1 MFFKSNHNFC
11 DSTSLSLSL
20 VHVQILQGNA
30 WGHSGIRRHE
40 CRVLRQRQTMATWNQ
55 PELWRRVPN
64 IRWVCTFHCSERVRG
79 LSSPR
84 HPWSKNRLYPW
95 IEYTLVLWE
104 NCSKLR
110 FPSRSCWVTFRNVHF
125 SVGNKNDDP
134 NSKVVETTDAQ
145 KFAEQMGINLFE
157 TSAKENINVEEVTRR
172 FCCVWPQVCFC
183 GLMCLR
189 GDVSGTCPLCGAD
202 QLRVWIRQRFWMFCK
217 NLLISLSR
225 CAQQASSLYKRSL
238 RGKST
243 AAKKNTSQW
252 QFLKSNSDYHKDLT
266 CGETARLPRC
276 KGNL

>member
-1 MFFKSNHNFC
+1 MLILTQHENMFLNQIIISVTQQASKC
-11 DSTSLSLSL
+11 QRLTVSLSL
-20 VHVQILQGNA
+20 VHLQILQGNA

-55 PELWRRVPN
+55 PKLWRRVPN
-64 IRWVCTFHCSERVRG
+64 IRWVCTFHCSDRVRG

-95 IEYTLVLWE
+95 IERTPVLWE

-172 FCCVWPQVCFC
+172 FCCVWPQTVFAGWCVCVGMFLGHAC
-183 GLMCLR
+183 YVEQISWGSESGSASECFVKPS
-189 GDVSGTCPLCGAD
+189 DVAAC
-202 QLRVWIRQRFWMFCK
+202 
-217 NLLISLSR
+217 
-225 CAQQASSLYKRSL
+225 
-238 RGKST
+238 ST
-243 AAKKNTSQW
+243 GIFFVQTK
-252 QFLKSNSDYHKDLT
+252 
-266 CGETARLPRC
+266 P
-276 KGNL
+276 